1 MARSAQSAKKGRQLV
16 WDQQVFV
23 DHAGQQGTRLRSY
36 FSDPDT
42 QPEASEQE
50 SPFSFQIY
58 STKSLEGDI
67 RNLVKYFG
75 GDSISDGSFRPAW
88 EIYGVQPDVFDC
100 VDHQKREIFHRK
112 QQLPDDTSSLPPI
125 PKVVRDPFSD
135 TRRYGFLLLV
145 DSECYL
151 AGVPPT
157 QLVDPQGPLW
167 VHFDRRF
174 PEKSTV
180 DRLSRLEDEPEMAK
194 SVRVETDEI
203 VVLPEKL
210 EMVARRIQNVSIMKN
225 TLASMYIMSKLEDG
239 SWDNAMDE
247 DEGQLPK
254 ESEAEVLSKQPGP
267 SLPRDLELASEPG
280 DAVTIVSKSRPA
292 ERNLRYII
300 WVPFLPAATAAAS
313 TALKKVATSFSST
326 LISHLLP
333 GLTIHLEFHIPS
345 SPTLSAIITQHR
357 SLLASRPGF
366 AVGALHTLP
375 NGVQAERFSPSTRNE
390 DQTFFPPRERYET
403 FAVVLDKER
412 FWEEQG
418 VLLVMCDGGRFKE
431 ISHGENAVVDGR
443 KWDFDAALVLRS
455 AGEREVARRLAML
468 VLSESQT

>member
-16 WDQQVFV
+16 WDEQVFV
-23 DHAGQQGTRLRSY
+23 DHAGRQGTRLRSY

-75 GDSISDGSFRPAW
+75 GDTISDGSFRPAW
-88 EIYGVQPDVFDC
+88 EIYGVQPDIFDS

-112 QQLPDDTSSLPPI
+112 QLPDDTSSLPPI
-125 PKVVRDPFSD
+125 PKVARDPFSD
-135 TRRYGFLLLV
+135 TR
-145 DSECYL
+145 
-151 AGVPPT
+151 
-157 QLVDPQGPLW
+157 
-167 VHFDRRF
+167 
-174 PEKSTV
+174 
-180 DRLSRLEDEPEMAK
+180 RLEDEPEMAK
-194 SVRVETDEI
+194 SVGVETDEI

-225 TLASMYIMSKLEDG
+225 TLASMYVMSKLEDG

-375 NGVQAERFSPSTRNE
+375 NGVQSERFSPSTRNE

-418 VLLVMCDGGRFKE
+418 VLLVMCNGGRFKE
-431 ISHGENAVVDGR
+431 ISHGENAVVDER

-468 VLSESQT
+468 VLSESQTRKKGMEAM